1 MDKNKLIN
9 ENKLLYQELIDK
21 QMELNEIIINDI
33 GTLTKEIES
42 ITIYINKLKVYI
54 DNIKQNKQQGD
65 KNNEK

>member
-9 ENKLLYQELIDK
+9 ENKFLYQELFKK
-21 QMELNEIIINDI
+21 QMKLNEMLINDI

-54 DNIKQNKQQGD
+54 DNVKQNKQQGD

>member
-21 QMELNEIIINDI
+21 QMKLNEMLINDI

-42 ITIYINKLKVYI
+42 LTIYVNKLKVYI
-54 DNIKQNKQQGD
+54 DNVKQNKQQGE
-65 KNNEK
+65 KNNE